1 MLKNVIFL
9 LSLLVFG
16 SRVKAQSNSIDPNEA
31 GNSIAKSLTLPTVKE
46 VGKKEVKGI
55 YLFTVELDG
64 TVKNIK
70 VKDSIGYGIDE
81 QIITQLSKATGW
93 KVAEMGG
100 KPIRIQ
106 YRLPLAI
113 KLPK

>member
-16 SRVKAQSNSIDPNEA
+16 SAVKAQSNSTDPNEA
-31 GNSIAKSLTLPTVKE
+31 GNLITKSLKLPTVKE

-64 TVKNIK
+64 TVKDIK
-70 VKDSIGYGIDE
+70 VKDSVGYGIDE
-81 QIITQLSKATGW
+81 QIIIQISKAKDW
-93 KVAEMGG
+93 KVAEFDG
-100 KPIRIQ
+100 KPRRIQ
-106 YRLPLAI
+106 YRLPLVV